1 MSHVLDDL
9 PTLADFRDQLAAVA
23 RAAPAPT
30 RRSRLPRPRPGRR
43 LGATLGAAAL
53 ALAASAAAATLVGL
67 RTVVIPGPQPADV
80 APQETIVAGS
90 DHLLAISAAD
100 PSDGTTWTLR
110 AARTRSG
117 ERCLTVGQR
126 RGTAFGLVGLD
137 GRFRLLSPALV
148 DGCGTVRRNGVSL
161 LGARVFDARRR
172 ADVRTVIY
180 GSAGAELRTVRVAV
194 TGRSARSVPI
204 TRDGAFAT
212 VLAGYPEDR
221 PVSVTLRFADGHRVT
236 RRFGHSRRLVT
247 GAGAGSTPALALG
260 GYFIDSAPHTACLG
274 VHAARHVPGAGSGP
288 SICGSSKPAR
298 PFGAVRAVRPGR
310 HRTPGIDGYDWGT
323 FPARTLVFGSWPRT
337 GPRLRSVVVHAP
349 TGTVR
354 ARIVSGGRSFLVAL
368 PARAR
373 PAQVSVTV
381 TPRTGAPVTFRGS
394 IGLVPNPMSK

>member
-23 RAAPAPT
+23 LAEPVT
-30 RRSRLPRPRPGRR
+30 RRGRRPQLPRPGRR
-43 LGATLGAAAL
+43 LGATL

-67 RTVVIPGPQPADV
+67 RTVVVPGPQAADV

-90 DHLLAISAAD
+90 DHLLAVRAAD
-100 PSDGTTWTLR
+100 PSDGSTWTLR
-110 AARTRSG
+110 AARTRGG
-117 ERCLTVGQR
+117 EHCLTVGQR
-126 RGTAFGLVGLD
+126 RGTAFGLAGLD

-148 DGCGTVRRNGVSL
+148 DGCGVARRNDVSL
-161 LGARVFDARRR
+161 LGARVFDAHRR

-180 GSAGAELRTVRVAV
+180 GSAGTQLRSVQVTVTGSPARTV
-194 TGRSARSVPI
+194 PF

-221 PVSVTLRFADGHRVT
+221 PVSVTLRFADGHRLT

-247 GAGAGSTPALALG
+247 GAGGTPALALG
-260 GYFIDSAPHTACLG
+260 GYVIDSAPHTACLE
-274 VHAARHVPGAGSGP
+274 VHAARRVSGAGSGP

-349 TGTVR
+349 TGTVH
-354 ARIVSGGRSFLVAL
+354 ARIVAGGRSFLAAL

-373 PAQVSVTV
+373 PVQVSVTV
-381 TPRTGAPVTFRGS
+381 TPRGGAPVTFRGS
-394 IGLVPNPMSK
+394 LGLVPNPMSK